1 MSKAADL
8 MKSYERHQL
17 KKCKIYLLL
26 NLHVIGP
33 INVEVTDSFE
43 NLNPKKYQMVEI
55 SIIRYYFSLL
65 EQEK

>member
-43 NLNPKKYQMVEI
+43 NLNPKKY
-55 SIIRYYFSLL
+55 
-65 EQEK
+65 